1 MDSGEGNENFG
12 RQKLP
17 KNGYKMPFMTETVT
31 TRDGTFE
38 IRSESH
44 GPHWVAW
51 LARTADGGPEQSVL
65 LVGQT
70 QAEAE
75 TRASLWAERR

>member
-1 MDSGEGNENFG
+1 MVE
-12 RQKLP
+12 P
-17 KNGYKMPFMTETVT
+17 VT
-31 TRDGTFE
+31 TSQGTFE
-38 IRSESH
+38 IRSEAH

-51 LARTADGGPEQSVL
+51 LARTPEGSPENSIL

-75 TRASLWAERR
+75 GRARQWAERL

>member
-1 MDSGEGNENFG
+1 MA
-12 RQKLP
+12 
-17 KNGYKMPFMTETVT
+17 ETVT

-38 IRSESH
+38 IRSEAH

-51 LARTADGGPEQSVL
+51 LARTPDGGPEQAVL

-75 TRASLWAERR
+75 ARARQWAERR

>member
-1 MDSGEGNENFG
+1 MHIMADS
-12 RQKLP
+12 
-17 KNGYKMPFMTETVT
+17 VT
-31 TRDGTFE
+31 TKDGTFE
-38 IRSESH
+38 IRSEAH

-51 LARTADGGPEQSVL
+51 IAKTSDGPPDQSVV

-75 TRASLWAERR
+75 ANARQWAERRD